1 MKVKLK
7 TILNFLFELA
17 LTFLLLQQ
25 NIFPSEL
32 TFISLLLT
40 IVFGIILII
49 HQQKIHF
56 NPYLITFLLFIFILS
71 LNCFARN
78 GQTNE
83 INRIILILMQFLSNL
98 CIYNYLI
105 QIKNPK
111 KFMHLYSI
119 IAIISLTI
127 IIFLVGPSNAVAS
140 RLGHNGSGGI
150 VSYYIFNTPIYKSS
164 NGTANFCAIAV
175 LFFLYFI
182 KEEKRS
188 KFNYILIILLSFGI
202 ILCGSRKGIL
212 TLGIFILYFCFF
224 NTKGINFKKIT
235 LFAAIPVISF
245 ILLFKVPIV
254 YNTIGMRVES
264 MVLNMFNQENRLDGN
279 SYLMRES
286 LTETALSWI
295 SKKPFFGHGIN
306 VFENKVGY
314 GAENNLLQILVE
326 TGIIGAITYY
336 SFLIP
341 LTINIIK
348 NKRKSKIID
357 LFSILIIAI
366 LIQDYGSVTY
376 SWQHM
381 TIWYSI
387 FFAINKNTKQKNE
400 NSLNLS

>member
-1 MKVKLK
+1 MRINFK
-7 TILNFLFELA
+7 TILYFLFEIA

-40 IVFGIILII
+40 IVLGMILII
-49 HQQKIHF
+49 NQQKIHF
-56 NPYLITFLLFIFILS
+56 NPYLVTFLLFIFILF
-71 LNCFARN
+71 LNFFARN

-83 INRIILILMQFLSNL
+83 INRIILIFMQLLSNL

-105 QIKNPK
+105 QINNPQR
-111 KFMHLYSI
+111 FMHLYSI
-119 IAIISLTI
+119 IAVISLII
-127 IIFLVGPSNAVAS
+127 IIFLVGPSNAVTS

-150 VSYYIFNTPIYKSS
+150 ISYYIFNTPIYKSS

-182 KEEKRS
+182 KYEKYS
-188 KFNYILIILLSFGI
+188 KLNYILIILLSFGI

-224 NTKGINFKKIT
+224 DKKGINFKKIT
-235 LFAAIPVISF
+235 LLATIPVISF
-245 ILLFKVPIV
+245 ILLFKVPII

-264 MVLNMFNQENRLDGN
+264 MVLNMTNQENKLDGN

-286 LTETALSWI
+286 LTNTALKWI
-295 SKKPFFGHGIN
+295 NEKPFFGYGIN

-314 GAENNLLQILVE
+314 GTENNLLQILVE
-326 TGIIGAITYY
+326 TGIIGAVTYY

-341 LTINIIK
+341 LIINIIK
-348 NKRKSKIID
+348 NKRKSKIMT
-357 LFSILIIAI
+357 LFSVLIITM

-381 TIWYSI
+381 TVWYSV
-387 FFAINKNTKQKNE
+387 FFAINKNIKFKNKD
-400 NSLNLS
+400 NIYLS